1 MLDIQSLLEPVT
13 VDAPGGTNLEYS
25 LEYAELERALLG
37 KPERQVGE
45 TTVAAEDPDW
55 GAVIEKSLVLLRS
68 SKDLRVATQ
77 LVRALL
83 KRDAFAGLA
92 QGLALVRQLVETYWP
107 VLYPRLDEEDN
118 DPTSRINTIAM
129 LTHRDMLYAVRSAP
143 LVKSKAFGVVTL
155 RQIETASS
163 RAGDG
168 STGGL
173 SVEPALQGVPMA
185 DFVEATR
192 AVAACESEAR
202 GLEAAWV
209 KNLDAGGPDFTEL
222 RKVLGQANAIM
233 VDRLTQRQ
241 ASERAD
247 SNGAEEEA
255 GAGVIQTGVMRG
267 EPRSREDVVR
277 ALDGICAYYARNEP
291 SSPVPLLLERCKRLV
306 AMSFLD
312 IVKDMVPDGLS
323 TIQTIAGK
331 RSE

>member
-1 MLDIQSLLEPVT
+1 LL
-13 VDAPGGTNLEYS
+13 
-25 LEYAELERALLG
+25 
-37 KPERQVGE
+37 K
-45 TTVAAEDPDW
+45 
-55 GAVIEKSLVLLRS
+55 S

-83 KRDAFAGLA
+83 KRDAFVGLA
-92 QGLALVRQLVETYWP
+92 EGLALVRQLVDGYWP

-118 DPTSRINTIAM
+118 DPTSRINTIAT
-129 LTHRDMLYAVRSAP
+129 LTHRDMLNAVRSAP
-143 LVKSKAFGVVTL
+143 LVKSRALGAVTL
-155 RQIETASS
+155 RQVESANS

-168 STGGL
+168 SVSGP
-173 SVEPALQGVPMA
+173 SVEPVLQGMPTA
-185 DFVEATR
+185 DLVEAAR
-192 AVAACESEAR
+192 AVGACESEAR
-202 GLEAAWV
+202 GLEAAWA
-209 KNLDAGGPDFTEL
+209 KHLDTGGPDFTEL
-222 RKVLGQANAIM
+222 RRVLGQANAFM
-233 VDRLTQRQ
+233 LNRLSQRQ
-241 ASERAD
+241 ASEGGD
-247 SNGAEEEA
+247 SNGAEEPSA
-255 GAGVIQTGVMRG
+255 AGVTQTGVMRG